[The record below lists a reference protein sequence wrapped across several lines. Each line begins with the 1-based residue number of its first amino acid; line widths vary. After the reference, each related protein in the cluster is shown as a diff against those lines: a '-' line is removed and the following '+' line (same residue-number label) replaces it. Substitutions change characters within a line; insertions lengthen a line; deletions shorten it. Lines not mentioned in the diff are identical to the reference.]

1 MNRLTP
7 EVQIWLK
14 FWGDAEADPEG
25 FGWGRGVAN
34 GVHRGRGLKKGL
46 GLLPRKKMIFFAR
59 NGLLGEF

>member
-25 FGWGRGVAN
+25 FGWGRGAAS
-34 GVHRGRGLKKGL
+34 GVHQGRGLKKRL
-46 GLLPRKKMIFFAR
+46 GLLLVNSEQYFFKFGD
-59 NGLLGEF
+59 NLH